1 MDSTTKAFLII
12 GSILM
17 VCLTALG
24 IAVVV
29 SGGDDSIPAP
39 VPETSTPAPTETS
52 DSDEAMLRV
61 LEGVWND
68 TPPADQQN
76 LCILFNYSPEE
87 AWDAF
92 NSGAN
97 DLLAKELLMEF
108 FAGKCSTF

>member
-1 MDSTTKAFLII
+1 MNSTTKALLII

-29 SGGDDSIPAP
+29 SGGDDSTPAP

-52 DSDEAMLRV
+52 DTDEAMLQV
-61 LEGVWND
+61 LEDIWSD
-68 TPPADQQN
+68 TSPSEQQN
-76 LCILFNYSPEE
+76 LCILFNYSSED
-87 AWDAF
+87 AWNAF

-97 DLLAKELLMEF
+97 NLLPKELFMEF
-108 FAGKCSTF
+108 FSEKCSTF